1 MEERFTNWLVAY
13 TKPQQERWAAENV
26 KRQGYAY
33 WLPMTL
39 ARASY
44 RKPPSPVCLF
54 PRYLFVGTTGPW
66 RSLLGT
72 FGIQG
77 LIMWGET
84 PAILPEKAVEELRA
98 REGSD
103 GLIYLPSTP
112 GSRFKRGESLRI
124 NEGPLI
130 GYTGICAED
139 SGPRRVRILL
149 DFLGRSSTVNVDN
162 DWVENA
168 QEEAG
173 RRHPA

>member
-1 MEERFTNWLVAY
+1 MEDDSALQWLVAC

-39 ARASY
+39 AKASG
-44 RKPPSPVCLF
+44 RKPPEPVCLF

-72 FGIQG
+72 FGIHS
-77 LIMWGET
+77 LVMWGDK
-84 PAILPEKAVEELRA
+84 PARLPRVTFDEMRD
-98 REGSD
+98 REGPD
-103 GLIYLPSTP
+103 GLIYLPNSP
-112 GSRFKRGESLRI
+112 GSRFKRGETLRI

-149 DFLGRSSTVNVDN
+149 DFLGRASTVSVDN
-162 DWVENA
+162 DWVKNA
-168 QEEAG
+168 QED
-173 RRHPA
+173 